1 MGAVAPGACCTMES
15 VVINPVDPADS
26 ALSDALERYWG
37 YKSFRPLQREAMD
50 AILAGRDS
58 IVVLP
63 TGGGKSLC
71 FQAPAVVRPGLA
83 LVVSPLISLMKDQVD
98 TLVGNGVAA
107 ACYNSALAAG
117 EKASVVSGLRE
128 GRFRLLYVSPER
140 LVGDGGEGFLNL
152 LSQCQVGFVAIDE
165 AHCIS
170 QWGHDFRPEY
180 RQLGRLRSLLP
191 GISLHAYTATATARV
206 RRDIAAQ
213 LGLAD
218 PVELVGSFDRPNLTY
233 RVLAR
238 ANLKRQLQDI
248 LARHRSQAGIIY
260 CTSRREVD
268 ALSAWLREIGVRAL
282 PYHAGLADHERSRN
296 QDAFLEEDADLIVA
310 TVAFG
315 MGIDRSDVR
324 FVVHAGAPQSLEHYQ
339 QESGRAGRDG
349 LEAECLLVYSTA
361 DFMKWRLMLERNGE
375 LTDASRKLLRDIER
389 YAASVGCRHRHLVTY
404 FGEAYARSE
413 CGACDYCLDELET
426 AADPIVIARKVLSCV
441 ARVGQR
447 FGVAHVANVL
457 CGKDND
463 QVTSRR
469 HQELTTFGLLGDA
482 PVPEVRG
489 YIEQLIAH
497 GFLRQTDDAFP
508 VVALTGRGVE
518 LMKNPGS
525 QPDLVLARQRRRVKD
540 RVPKR
545 SRIESESW
553 EDVDRD
559 LFDRLRAVR
568 LEIAR
573 ARGVPP
579 YVIFHDTTLREM
591 ARLRPRT
598 LDDLHGIRG
607 VGARKADDLGE
618 TFLAAIRGS

>member
-1 MGAVAPGACCTMES
+1 METPDMFPAVSTDGALA
-15 VVINPVDPADS
+15 
-26 ALSDALERYWG
+26 DALERYWG
-37 YKSFRPLQREAMD
+37 YTSFRPLQREAMD
-50 AILAGRDS
+50 AILSSRDS

-71 FQAPAVVRPGLA
+71 FQAPALVRQGLA
-83 LVVSPLISLMKDQVD
+83 VVVSPLISLMKDQVD
-98 TLVGNGVAA
+98 TLVGNGVPAA
-107 ACYNSALAAG
+107 LYNSSLSG
-117 EKASVVSGLRE
+117 EHKTAVVAGLRE

-140 LVGDGGEGFLNL
+140 LVGDGSDSFLNL
-152 LSQCQVGFVAIDE
+152 LAKCQVSFVAVDE

-180 RQLGRLRSLLP
+180 RQLGRLRDLLP
-191 GISLHAYTATATARV
+191 GISIHAYTATATARV
-206 RRDIAAQ
+206 RRDISVQ

-218 PVELVGSFDRPNLTY
+218 PLELVGSFDRPNLVY

-238 ANLKRQLQDI
+238 SNLKKQLLDVMG
-248 LARHRSQAGIIY
+248 RHRGQAGIIY

-268 ALSAWLREIGVRAL
+268 ALSAWLRETGVRAL
-282 PYHAGLADHERSRN
+282 PYHAGLADAERSRN
-296 QDAFLEEDADLIVA
+296 QTAFLEEDADVIVA

-349 LEAECLLVYSTA
+349 LEAECVLVYSTA

-375 LTDASRKLLRDIER
+375 LTDAARKLLRDIER

-404 FGEAYARSE
+404 FGDTYARTDCS
-413 CGACDYCLDELET
+413 ACDYCLDELET
-426 AADPIVIARKVLSCV
+426 ADEPVVLARKILSCV

-457 CGKDND
+457 CGSDIEA
-463 QVTSRR
+463 VTSRR
-469 HQELTTFGLLGDA
+469 HQALSTFGLLRGA

-489 YIEQLIAH
+489 YVEQLIAH

-508 VVALTGRGVE
+508 VVALTERGVGLLKDATSE
-518 LMKNPGS
+518 S
-525 QPDLVLARQRRRVKD
+525 ELVLARQRRPVKD
-540 RVPKR
+540 RVAKR
-545 SRIESESW
+545 SRIEAESW
-553 EDVDRD
+553 QDVDRD

-573 ARGVPP
+573 SRGVPP
-579 YVIFHDTTLREM
+579 YVIFHDTTLREL
-591 ARLRPRT
+591 ARLRPKT
-598 LDDLHGIRG
+598 IEALHGIRG
-607 VGARKADDLGE
+607 VGARKAQDLGE
-618 TFLAAIRGS
+618 TFLAAIRDA